1 MILPLLGFVLGL
13 FILIKASD
21 WATDLSVKFSEIT
34 GLMKMTVGMIIL
46 ALMTSLPEL
55 AISLSSSFS
64 NASRVMFGTVL
75 GSNIADV
82 LLVLG
87 MGAVLGIK
95 ISKENSKHANW
106 IMLITSGLLVYGLI
120 YGFNIILGL
129 LSVIIFGAL
138 AKKLL
143 TRQTR
148 TGVGDHDEITKEAII
163 LVKLLCAVAIVF
175 ISAEFVTLTTVEIS
189 NIFGLTQTFIGATII
204 AITTSLPELAITF
217 SSVRKKQFSIGI
229 GNIFGSCFIN
239 VALILGLGIIIAPVA
254 VGLSEIILFFS
265 LILSY
270 FVVALL
276 IFRESVDR
284 FAGLILLL
292 FYVLYLILMGAL
304 G

>member
-55 AISLSSSFS
+55 AICLSSSFS
-64 NASRVMFGTVL
+64 NASHVMFGTVL

-148 TGVGDHDEITKEAII
+148 TGVRDHDEITKEAII